1 MAKIGI
7 YGGSFN
13 PIHCGH
19 IALAR
24 QILRKTRLDQ
34 IWFMVSPQNPFK
46 KGDAE
51 LWDDDF
57 RLKLVRKALETE
69 EELVASDYE
78 FRLPRP
84 SYTWDTLQSL
94 SKDFPEHEFT
104 LIIGADNW
112 LAFDR
117 WHRAEDILR
126 NYRIVVYPREGS
138 PIDKDS
144 LPPSVTLVDTR
155 LYRISSTEIRR
166 RLREGKPVKRLV
178 PAAIYDELTVSPT
191 TPLRREKRETAH
203 KTFSPSSGGAGGGL

>member
-69 EELVASDYE
+69 EKLVASDYE

-112 LAFDR
+112 LTFDR

-126 NYRIVVYPREGS
+126 SYRIVVYPREGS
-138 PIDKDS
+138 PIDKAT

-155 LYRISSTEIRR
+155 LYRLSSTEIRR

-178 PAAIYDELTVSPT
+178 PAAIYDELTASPT
-191 TPLRREKRETAH
+191 TPLRKEKGETAH
-203 KTFSPSSGGAGGGL
+203 KTFSPSSEGAGGGL

>member
-1 MAKIGI
+1 MKIGI

-69 EELVASDYE
+69 EKLLASDYE
-78 FRLPRP
+78 FQLPRP

-117 WHRAEDILR
+117 WHRAEEILR
-126 NYRIVVYPREGS
+126 SYRIIIYPREGS
-138 PIDKDS
+138 PIDKAS

-155 LYRISSTEIRR
+155 LYRVSSTEIRR

-178 PAAIYDELTVSPT
+178 PAAIYDELTASPT
-191 TPLRREKRETAH
+191 TPLQKEKGESAH
-203 KTFSPSSGGAGGGL
+203 KTFSPSSEGAGGGL

>member
-1 MAKIGI
+1 MKIGI

-13 PIHCGH
+13 PIHRGH

-34 IWFMVSPQNPFK
+34 IWFVVSPQNPFK

-69 EELVASDYE
+69 KNLVASDYE

-117 WHRAEDILR
+117 WHRADDILR
-126 NYRIVVYPREGS
+126 SYPIIVYPREGS
-138 PIDKDS
+138 PIDKAT

-178 PAAIYDELTVSPT
+178 PAAIYKENLKIIIKELKKGSQKTKG
-191 TPLRREKRETAH
+191 PLP
-203 KTFSPSSGGAGGGL
+203 FWGGVRGEAMNV

>member
-24 QILRKTRLDQ
+24 QILRKTRLNQ

-46 KGDAE
+46 KGDDE

-69 EELVASDYE
+69 EKLVPSDYE

-126 NYRIVVYPREGS
+126 SYRIVVYPREGS
-138 PIDKDS
+138 PIDKVT
-144 LPPSVTLVDTR
+144 LPSSVTLVDTR
-155 LYRISSTEIRR
+155 LYRVSSTEIRR

-178 PAAIYDELTVSPT
+178 PAAIYDELT
-191 TPLRREKRETAH
+191 
-203 KTFSPSSGGAGGGL
+203 FSPSSGGAGGGL

>member
-69 EELVASDYE
+69 EKLVASDYE
-78 FRLPRP
+78 FQLPRP

-94 SKDFPEHEFT
+94 SKNFPEHEFT

-126 NYRIVVYPREGS
+126 SYRIIVYPREGS

-155 LYRISSTEIRR
+155 LYRVSSTEIRR
-166 RLREGKPVKRLV
+166 RLHEGKPVKRLV
-178 PAAIYDELTVSPT
+178 PAAIYDELTASPT
-191 TPLRREKRETAH
+191 TPLRKEKGEAAH